1 MAYQNTDYYL
11 NNARISEESLTLLN
25 SIPFCTAILCSEY
38 KLVFCNEQLLKNLGI
53 STVHEVLAERPGNFF
68 KCVNTA
74 GGLKCGT
81 TNKCHECSL
90 NQFMAQY
97 SKEEI
102 TSVECR
108 VINVVNETIGTLE
121 LKIHLSP
128 TKIDDKDYIMMM
140 MENINIIKRNEM
152 LNRTFLHDVL
162 NTACGLTSM
171 TDYFTL
177 SDQPEDLG
185 DFAGLLKR
193 QTMYLIEEIK
203 AHKELIYGQSDS
215 SPDLVKSYCLSED
228 ILKCSMDVI
237 KHFAALN
244 SVHISIDYE
253 KLENALLFTDHTLI
267 RRVLV
272 NLFKNA
278 VESADENETIEAG
291 CRVIEDKAVFYI
303 KNKNAMDEETKSGMF
318 NRIFST
324 KESGSGIGT
333 FSIKLLTERYLEGTV
348 NFSSDEASGTIFYV
362 SLPTANPAQA
372 VDDIIE
378 SRGHTLS

>member
-1 MAYQNTDYYL
+1 M
-11 NNARISEESLTLLN
+11 LN
-25 SIPFCTAILCSEY
+25 SIPFCTAILSPDY
-38 KLVFCNEQLLKNLGI
+38 KLVFCNEQLIKKLGI
-53 STVHEVLAERPGNFF
+53 GTVHEVLAERPGNFF

-90 NQFMAQY
+90 NKFMSQY
-97 SKEEI
+97 SKEEV

-108 VINVVNETIGTLE
+108 IINVVNETIGTLE
-121 LKIHLSP
+121 LKVHLSP
-128 TKIDDKDYIMMM
+128 TKINNNDYIMMM
-140 MENINIIKRNEM
+140 LENINIIKRNEM

-171 TDYFTL
+171 TDYFGLT
-177 SDQPEDLG
+177 DQQEDLG
-185 DFAGLLKR
+185 DFASLLKR

-215 SPDLVKSYCLSED
+215 AADIIRSYCLSED
-228 ILKCSMDVI
+228 ILRCAMDVI

-244 SVHISIDYE
+244 SVHILINHE
-253 KLENALLFTDHTLI
+253 KQENSLLYTDPTLI

-291 CRVIEDKAVFYI
+291 CRIIDDKAVFYI
-303 KNKNAMDEETKSGMF
+303 KNKRAMDEETKSSLF

-324 KESGSGIGT
+324 KETGSGLGT
-333 FSIKLLTERYLEGTV
+333 FSIKLLTEKYLEGTV

-378 SRGHTLS
+378 SKGRTLS